1 MRRMQFLVAGVLISA
16 SASPAMARVR
26 DWKIWQMPP
35 VEVQQR
41 QAEIFDPYPMTDIGP
56 LDRTVRPPMWQY
68 PTPEAARQRWP
79 APGTFPRVRLPED
92 THVKYPQQRFLPPE
106 DAAVEEV
113 GPGAPAQAE
122 PQDEQVPPGNVLPRT
137 GRKSKIDSQS
147 RPAQTYKRPMQSA
160 RRTQAE

>member
-1 MRRMQFLVAGVLISA
+1 MRRVRILIAGVLVSA
-16 SASPAMARVR
+16 SASPAMARIR

-79 APGTFPRVRLPED
+79 APGTFPRVRWTDQTVTRPS
-92 THVKYPQQRFLPPE
+92 PNFIPP
-106 DAAVEEV
+106 DANSDE
-113 GPGAPAQAE
+113 GPRAE
-122 PQDEQVPPGNVLPRT
+122 PVQPGPQGEQVPPGNVMPQAERSV
-137 GRKSKIDSQS
+137 KNQPQA
-147 RPAQTYKRPMQSA
+147 RPILKFKRPLQSA

>member
-16 SASPAMARVR
+16 SASPAMARIR

-79 APGTFPRVRLPED
+79 APGTFPRVRWTD
-92 THVKYPQQRFLPPE
+92 QTGTDRPQQTILPPE
-106 DAAVEEV
+106 APTEEV
-113 GPGAPAQAE
+113 QPPGPGQVE
-122 PQDEQVPPGNVLPRT
+122 PQDEPVPPGNVLPQT
-137 GRKSKIDSQS
+137 GRSSKMESQP

-160 RRTQAE
+160 RRTQAK

>member
-1 MRRMQFLVAGVLISA
+1 MRRMQFFVAGVLISA

-35 VEVQQR
+35 VEAQQR

-79 APGTFPRVRLPED
+79 APGTFPRVKWTDQTVTDRPQQTIMLPE
-92 THVKYPQQRFLPPE
+92 
-106 DAAVEEV
+106 AGAEEV
-113 GPGAPAQAE
+113 QPAAPDDRQGE
-122 PQDEQVPPGNVLPRT
+122 PVPPGNVLPRT
-137 GRKSKIDSQS
+137 SRKAKTSSQS
-147 RPAQTYKRPMQSA
+147 RPAQTYKRSMESA
-160 RRTQAE
+160 RRTQQ